1 MENIL
6 PNEVDKTLELEPK
19 LEVDPPSS
27 IDGFHDLLTHY
38 YSLPIFYET
47 LEREISFAKRE
58 GNLVGIVKF
67 QLLENA
73 TEDQM
78 LYFANEL
85 ELAVRQHDLIARIGG
100 NEFAVLLRLDTEVES
115 AFKCLVARV
124 ANFEKRGF
132 RYAFMSTDGTKGL
145 VQVLDELDNPQI
157 LHSSKTL

>member
-1 MENIL
+1 M
-6 PNEVDKTLELEPK
+6 
-19 LEVDPPSS
+19 
-27 IDGFHDLLTHY
+27 THHY
-38 YSLPIFYET
+38 AAPVFYDA
-47 LEREISFAKRE
+47 LAREISFAKRE

-145 VQVLDELDNPQI
+145 VQVLAELDNPQI
-157 LHSSKTL
+157 LRSSITL